1 MTNKKNVYNI
11 ILKETNFFKLIIET
25 SLALQILSYKISTL
39 IDKPSPKLLSDKNLN
54 KIINFLIND
63 HEKNDFFEK

>member
-25 SLALQILSYKISTL
+25 LALQILSYRISTL
-39 IDKPSPKLLSDKNLN
+39 IDKTVSKTFKR
-54 KIINFLIND
+54 
-63 HEKNDFFEK
+63 

>member
-39 IDKPSPKLLSDKNLN
+39 IDKPSQ
-54 KIINFLIND
+54 NF
-63 HEKNDFFEK
+63 